1 MKTGI
6 RLVITIILCLVFAG
20 GSYFLASALMD
31 GIYQYRSPLDDHAP
45 VPGLSMG
52 EPVAR
57 QVVFV
62 LIDALRYDTSL
73 DADLMPVLNQLRAQG
88 AAAEMHSKTPS
99 YSSPGYG
106 VLITGAWPELS
117 DSPAFNL
124 DYEDI
129 PAIKQDNIF
138 SSAHRLGKK
147 TAVSG
152 FNWFEKLIPQE
163 AVDAGFYTAGED
175 KAADRDVVDAAL
187 PWVQSGDYQLILIHI
202 DQVDYA
208 GHHEGGPQGENWS
221 AAAARADAL
230 LGEILA
236 KMDLSRDVIFVCS
249 DHGQID
255 QGGHGGQDAVV
266 LVEPFVLAG
275 NGIKSG
281 DFGNV
286 NMTDVAPT
294 LAAIMGINI
303 PAAAQ
308 GQVRSEMISG
318 LSKTLVDQ
326 LPLISARQQSILLK
340 AYSDSIGVPVSEAL
354 VKVDANKP
362 VQDYQN
368 DLVDLRQ
375 KRLNRER
382 AVRIGI
388 ALAAALVT
396 GALFYRWKPKEWK
409 RLILAALV
417 YTLLFNAYYLVL
429 GARLYSFSVVAGQM
443 SLVVN
448 NGVAALVAYL
458 LVWFIFWRPKQLNQS
473 KMETAIYG
481 LRLSVVTTFVT
492 AIPLF
497 AYLVW
502 NGFNPGWMLPTI
514 GLLYLAILSLVQ
526 IIFISAG
533 GLVMSGISIWFVKS
547 KKETVA
553 I

>member
-6 RLVITIILCLVFAG
+6 RLVISIVLCLVLAG
-20 GSYFLASALMD
+20 GSYFLATALMD
-31 GIYQYRSPLDDHAP
+31 GIYQYRSPLDGHAP
-45 VPGLSMG
+45 VPGLSIG

-73 DADLMPVLNQLRAQG
+73 DADVMPVLNQLRDQG
-88 AAAEMHSKTPS
+88 AAAKMHSKTPS

-129 PAIKQDNIF
+129 PAITQDNIF

-175 KAADRDVVDAAL
+175 KVADRAVLDAAL

-208 GHHEGGPQGENWS
+208 GHHEGGPQSENWT

-230 LGEILA
+230 LGEILS

-255 QGGHGGQDAVV
+255 PGGHGGQDAVV

-275 NGIKSG
+275 KGIANG
-281 DFGNV
+281 DFGDV
-286 NMTDVAPT
+286 NMSDVAPT

-318 LSKTLVDQ
+318 LSEDVVAE
-326 LPLISARQQSILLK
+326 LPLISARQQSLLLK
-340 AYSDSIGVPVSEAL
+340 AYSDAIGVPVSEADI
-354 VKVDANKP
+354 KVDANKT
-362 VQDYQN
+362 VQEYQDN
-368 DLVDLRQ
+368 LMALRQ
-375 KRLNRER
+375 MRLNRER
-382 AVRIGI
+382 AIRIEI
-388 ALAAALVT
+388 TLAATLVI
-396 GALFYRWKPKEWK
+396 GALFLRWKPKDWK

-429 GARLYSFSVVAGQM
+429 GAKLYSFSVVASQM

-448 NGVAALVAYL
+448 NGIAALVVYL
-458 LVWFIFWRPKQLNQS
+458 VVWFIFWRPKLLSAS
-473 KMETAIYG
+473 KMQTAIYG
-481 LRLSVVTTFVT
+481 LRLSLVTALVT

-497 AYLVW
+497 AHLIW
-502 NGFNPGWMLPTI
+502 NGYNPGWILPTI
-514 GLLYLAILSLVQ
+514 GLVYVAVLSLVQ

-533 GLVMSGISIWFVKS
+533 GLLMSGISIWFVKS
-547 KKETVA
+547 KKETEAV
-553 I
+553 